1 MYFHSRNAEVTMVVK
16 LIARVTYWL
25 GLICASLAVI
35 TRLANALGFESVR
48 IVTRGNTVD
57 FKSFLDAALLLIFL
71 SMASSLFAR
80 IDS

>member
-1 MYFHSRNAEVTMVVK
+1 MYFHALIAEVNMLVK
-16 LIARVTYWL
+16 LIARFTYWS
-25 GLICASLAVI
+25 GLLCASLAVI

-57 FKSFLDAALLLIFL
+57 FKSFLDAALLLMFACI
-71 SMASSLFAR
+71 ASSVYAR